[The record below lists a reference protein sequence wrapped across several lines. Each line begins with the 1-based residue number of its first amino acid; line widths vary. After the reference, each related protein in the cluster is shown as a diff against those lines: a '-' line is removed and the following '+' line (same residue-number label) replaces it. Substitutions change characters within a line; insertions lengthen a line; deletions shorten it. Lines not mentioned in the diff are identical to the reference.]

1 MKALSTPVPS
11 NPAEIASRILLIRGR
26 KVMID
31 ADLAELYGVA
41 TKRLNEQVR
50 RNGDRFADY
59 FFQLTA
65 AERSEVVAN
74 CDHLARLKF
83 SPALPYAFTEHGA
96 LMAASVLNTARA
108 VEVGRYVVQAF
119 VQQRELLTPQGPGR
133 QAFGPGTQVRRPR
146 SGDRRNHRDHSADD
160 GATRNEEEAD
170 RLRAPEGELSAL
182 PILDDSLG
190 PLRSSCRPPSGMI

>member
-1 MKALSTPVPS
+1 MTRPL
-11 NPAEIASRILLIRGR
+11 PASPAYIASRILVIRNHR
-26 KVMID
+26 VMID
-31 ADLAELYGVA
+31 ADLAELYGVT

-50 RNGDRFADY
+50 RNSARFAGY

-83 SPALPYAFTEHGA
+83 SPTLPYAFSEHGA

-119 VQQRELLTPQGPGR
+119 IQQRELLGAHKDLAGKLADLERKYAAHDHAIAGIIATIR
-133 QAFGPGTQVRRPR
+133 QMMDPAETKKRPI
-146 SGDRRNHRDHSADD
+146 GFVHSK
-160 GATRNEEEAD
+160 EKE
-170 RLRAPEGELSAL
+170 
-182 PILDDSLG
+182 
-190 PLRSSCRPPSGMI
+190 

>member
-1 MKALSTPVPS
+1 MKKLPTPVSS
-11 NPAEIASRILLIRGR
+11 NPAHIASRILLIRGR

-31 ADLAELYGVA
+31 ADLAQLYGVT

-50 RNGDRFADY
+50 RNSDRFADY

-83 SPALPYAFTEHGA
+83 SPTLPYAFTEHGA

-119 VQQRELLTPQGPGR
+119 VQQRELLFAHKDLAGKLSDLERKYAAHDQAIAGIIATIR
-133 QAFGPGTQVRRPR
+133 QMM
-146 SGDRRNHRDHSADD
+146 
-160 GATRNEEEAD
+160 
-170 RLRAPEGELSAL
+170 APPETKKK
-182 PILDDSLG
+182 PIG
-190 PLRSSCRPPSGMI
+190 FVHPKER